1 MQKQLTAIAAIL
13 LMSAASQAKADT
25 NVIELLDD
33 ANTEGNVIELN
44 IMGNGNSLNLSQSF
58 AFGGYGQNLMDIT
71 IDGNNNGGPAGA
83 SFTGVALASGLQPG
97 NLVQEGFNNSMIVD
111 VSGTSNLFSFLQNGS
126 QNTLQASIEGT
137 GNQAAVQQYGQ
148 NNHVS
153 FSQMGSNNS
162 ISISQRSF

>member
-1 MQKQLTAIAAIL
+1 MQKHLTAIAAIL

-33 ANTEGNVIELN
+33 ADTEGNFIELN
-44 IMGNGNSLNLSQSF
+44 ITGNGNGLNISQSY
-58 AFGGYGQNLMDIT
+58 AFGADGQNLIDIS
-71 IDGNNNGGPAGA
+71 IDGNNNGRLEGT
-83 SFTGVALASGLQPG
+83 SFTGAALESGLQPG
-97 NLVQEGFNNSMIVD
+97 NLVQEGFNNSMIVN
-111 VSGTSNLFSFLQNGS
+111 VSGTSNLFAFLQNGS

>member
-1 MQKQLTAIAAIL
+1 MKNQLTALAAIL
-13 LMSAASQAKADT
+13 IASAATGAHAET
-25 NVIELLDD
+25 NIIELFDD
-33 ANTEGNVIELN
+33 ANTQGNVIELS
-44 IMGNGNSLNLSQSF
+44 ILGNGNSLNLSQSF
-58 AFGGYGQNLMDIT
+58 SLSGYGQNLMDIS
-71 IDGNNNGGPAGA
+71 IDGNDNGGADGA
-83 SFTGVALASGLQPG
+83 SFTGVALGSGLTPG
-97 NLVQEGFNNSMIVD
+97 SLVQEGFDNNMIVE

-126 QNTLQASIEGT
+126 HNSLQASIEGT